1 MIRARVRRMIRAT
14 IKSASLPLL
23 LIPVLWLPAESS
35 HAATVEAPFT
45 LELGLHQSNAGGAGR
60 FVDDMASDGVSVDIE
75 GYDTSRLARQFS
87 VGYQFRSWA
96 GVQLGYLD
104 LGDVTVDIQAQAA
117 TVDALQSAF
126 ARHYPATGDGW
137 TLGYRYRYRYSLAES
152 VDVTADLG
160 LFFWTRDI
168 DVFGESIRSVDD
180 SGTDPVFAVGVDYQ
194 LDESLSIGVRLQRVY
209 VDVEHANL
217 LGGVLAWR
225 F

>member
-1 MIRARVRRMIRAT
+1 MI
-14 IKSASLPLL
+14 KNASLPLL
-23 LIPVLWLPAESS
+23 LISVLWLPAEPG
-35 HAATVEAPFT
+35 HAGTVEAPCN
-45 LELGLHQSNAGGAGR
+45 LELGLYQSNAGGAGR
-60 FVDDMASDGVSVDIE
+60 FVNDMASDGVTVDIE

-87 VGYQFRSWA
+87 VGYQFRPWA

-137 TLGYRYRYRYSLAES
+137 TLGYRYRYSLAES

-160 LFFWTRDI
+160 LFFWSRDI
-168 DVFGESIRSVDD
+168 DVFGESIRSIDD
-180 SGTDPVFAVGVDYQ
+180 SGTDPLVAVGLDYQ
-194 LDESLSIGVRLQRVY
+194 LDDGLSIGVRFQRVY

-217 LGGVLAWR
+217 LGGVLALR